1 MSKKG
6 RIKNKLQSSY
16 CKGLVAGIVFDLDN
30 DPLLTV
36 IPGNTIKKRMAW
48 GNGFVDGLNLVKRWK
63 NESKRPGVKKTRS
76 S

>member
-1 MSKKG
+1 MPKEDK
-6 RIKNKLQSSY
+6 IKNRLQSSY
-16 CKGLVAGIVFDLDN
+16 CKGLVAGLAFNLN
-30 DPLLTV
+30 KDPLLTT

-48 GNGFVDGLNLVKRWK
+48 GDGFVDGLNLARRLK

>member
-16 CKGLVAGIVFDLDN
+16 CKGLVAGLAFNLN
-30 DPLLTV
+30 KDPLLTT
-36 IPGNTIKKRMAW
+36 IPGDTIKDRMDW
-48 GNGFVDGLNLVKRWK
+48 GDGFVDGLNLTRGLK
-63 NESKRPGVKKTRS
+63 NESKRSGVKKTRS